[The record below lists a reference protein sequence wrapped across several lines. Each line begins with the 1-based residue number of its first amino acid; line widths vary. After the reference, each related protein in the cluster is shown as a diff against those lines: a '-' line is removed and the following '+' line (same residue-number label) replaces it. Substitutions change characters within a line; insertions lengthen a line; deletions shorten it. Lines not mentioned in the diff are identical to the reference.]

1 MHNIGDVTKI
11 SKMEAAELVPEF
23 SEWQGAQSEIGN
35 LSPQDLVED
44 SVVTRIGTQF
54 SWGSRYNP
62 PFVHSTDSIST
73 VVSTLSKLG
82 K

>member
-1 MHNIGDVTKI
+1 MHNIGDITKI
-11 SKMEAAELVPEF
+11 SKMEVAELVPEYV
-23 SEWQGAQSEIGN
+23 EWQATQSEIGN
-35 LSPQDLVED
+35 LSPEDVVEN

>member
-1 MHNIGDVTKI
+1 MHNIGDFTKL
-11 SKMEAAELVPEF
+11 SKMEVAELVPEY
-23 SEWQGAQSEIGN
+23 SDWQAAQSEIGN
-35 LSPQDLVED
+35 LAPEDLVED

-73 VVSTLSKLG
+73 VVATLSKLG